1 MRAEIPMNLD
11 RNDDTATGDDA
22 SSSHGEPSAVLSVH
36 GLRKKYGSFEALKG
50 VDFEVTSGSVF
61 GLLGPN
67 GAGKTT
73 AIKIVMG
80 LLRPDEGSVSIGG
93 IDAVEKRV
101 EAKKLVGYL
110 PDEPVFF
117 DYLRGREIVEFSGRM
132 FGLSKTEIAERALE
146 LAERLE
152 MEDVLSD
159 FAENYSRGMRKKLG
173 LICAMLHRPQLLIL
187 DEPTNG
193 LDPHSTLELHQIMR
207 EHADSGCAV
216 FFSTHLL
223 DQAERVCDQ
232 MAILSNGSV
241 VSHGGLD
248 DLKAKLAESGGL
260 EALFFEVTGRSV
272 SGESKLTAE
281 EQNEEAQS

>member
-1 MRAEIPMNLD
+1 MAGAFLCPMSCLTWLRIGGLGD
-11 RNDDTATGDDA
+11 PVHSFRSDTWRCSKDHAQRSPQA
-22 SSSHGEPSAVLSVH
+22 RV
-36 GLRKKYGSFEALKG
+36 
-50 VDFEVTSGSVF
+50 
-61 GLLGPN
+61 
-67 GAGKTT
+67 AGKTT

-80 LLRPDEGSVSIGG
+80 LLRPDGGTVSIGG
-93 IDAVEKRV
+93 IDAVERRV
-101 EAKKLVGYL
+101 DAKKLVGYL
-110 PDEPVFF
+110 PDEPIFF

-132 FGLSKTEIAERALE
+132 FGLSKSEIAKRALE

-152 MEDVLSD
+152 MTDVLSD

-173 LICAMLHRPQLLIL
+173 LICAMIHRPQLLIL

-232 MAILSNGSV
+232 MAILSSGSV
-241 VSHGGLD
+241 VSDGKLD
-248 DLKAKLAESGGL
+248 DLKAKLAASGGL
-260 EALFFEVTGRSV
+260 EALFFEVTGKSESNV
-272 SGESKLTAE
+272 SEEETA
-281 EQNEEAQS
+281 NEEGQP

>member
-1 MRAEIPMNLD
+1 MNLD
-11 RNDDTATGDDA
+11 WNDDTSTNENAP
-22 SSSHGEPSAVLSVH
+22 SSQSMAGPVLSVRD
-36 GLRKKYGSFEALKG
+36 LRKNYGNFEALKG

-80 LLRPDEGSVSIGG
+80 LLRPDGGTVSIGG
-93 IDAVEKRV
+93 IDAVERRV
-101 EAKKLVGYL
+101 DAKKLVGYL
-110 PDEPVFF
+110 PDEPIFF

-132 FGLSKTEIAERALE
+132 FGLSKSEIAKRALE

-152 MEDVLSD
+152 MTDVLSD

-173 LICAMLHRPQLLIL
+173 LICAMIHRPQLLIL

-232 MAILSNGSV
+232 MAILSSGSV
-241 VSHGGLD
+241 VSDGKLD
-248 DLKAKLAESGGL
+248 DLKAKLAASGGL
-260 EALFFEVTGRSV
+260 EALFFEVTGKSESNV
-272 SGESKLTAE
+272 SEEETA
-281 EQNEEAQS
+281 NEEGQP

>member
-1 MRAEIPMNLD
+1 MNLD
-11 RNDDTATGDDA
+11 RNDDTSTNENAP
-22 SSSHGEPSAVLSVH
+22 SSQSMAGPVLSVRD
-36 GLRKKYGSFEALKG
+36 LRKNYGNFEALKG
-50 VDFEVTSGSVF
+50 VDFEVASGSVF

-80 LLRPDEGSVSIGG
+80 LLRPDGGTVSIGG
-93 IDAVEKRV
+93 IDAVERRV
-101 EAKKLVGYL
+101 DAKKLVGYL
-110 PDEPVFF
+110 PDEPIFF

-132 FGLSKTEIAERALE
+132 FGLSKSEIAKRALE

-152 MEDVLSD
+152 MTDVLSD

-173 LICAMLHRPQLLIL
+173 LICAMIHRPQLLIL

-232 MAILSNGSV
+232 MAILSSGSV
-241 VSHGGLD
+241 VSDGKLD
-248 DLKAKLAESGGL
+248 DLKAKLAASGGL
-260 EALFFEVTGRSV
+260 EALFFEVTGKS
-272 SGESKLTAE
+272 ESNESEEKTA
-281 EQNEEAQS
+281 NEEGQP